1 MDSLVNA
8 LFNIFSG
15 RPALYFSCLFRSRL
29 TGAPSLKIILTLRVS
44 NHNPYS
50 VRQAD

>member
-8 LFNIFSG
+8 LPDIFSG
-15 RPALYFSCLFRSRL
+15 RPALYFFCLFRSRL
-29 TGAPSLKIILTLRVS
+29 TGAASLKIILTLRVS

-50 VRQAD
+50 VRQAV